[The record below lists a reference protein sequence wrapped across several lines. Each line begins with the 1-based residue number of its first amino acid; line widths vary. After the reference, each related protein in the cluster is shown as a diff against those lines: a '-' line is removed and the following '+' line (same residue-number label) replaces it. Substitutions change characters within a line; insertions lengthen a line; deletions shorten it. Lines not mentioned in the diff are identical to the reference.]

1 MVDIINHLFLS
12 PTYFILTFDLIQTL
26 CNLFEHVH
34 SCVNVAVSD
43 WCKRLRNDTDCLA
56 CDNQSECYIFSPGR
70 QEGIILIA
78 RKLRY
83 SRFNVLVRSTR
94 PDSLI
99 SETHTDTSWRKPE
112 SSHWLFTVFC
122 WSAVC
127 PFSLAPDW
135 WKHWMIKWIKLYL
148 LHNTLPLDSS
158 KSLNQTTDFFIVPS
172 PLSFAMLGM
181 MCWPSQCHDDNTL
194 ISVYLKVVSL

>member
-1 MVDIINHLFLS
+1 M
-12 PTYFILTFDLIQTL
+12 T
-26 CNLFEHVH
+26 
-34 SCVNVAVSD
+34 
-43 WCKRLRNDTDCLA
+43 
-56 CDNQSECYIFSPGR
+56 
-70 QEGIILIA
+70 LIA
-78 RKLRY
+78 LHVTTNQNATFSVPADRKASSW
-83 SRFNVLVRSTR
+83 SRESWDIVEIQCPCKEHSTWQS
-94 PDSLI
+94 DQWN
-99 SETHTDTSWRKPE
+99 TSWRKPE

-181 MCWPSQCHDDNTL
+181 MCWPSQCHDDITL